1 MSFKLSDFIAAP
13 SQELLDKAK
22 KSDLL
27 DIDDHYGL
35 SNIKTSMLKHEIKN
49 ILIQFFVDEE
59 IFDSSATSKIL
70 VTQTDLQLRE
80 IEIKNQITLEKLRLD
95 QEERIRREKEEREER
110 IRLETIEREDRM
122 HREKLELEKLR
133 LEMEER
139 EKEKQREMER
149 EKLERAEKLEIEK
162 ERLEIEKEKLQFEL
176 KMKELE
182 LQGKSKSKSL
192 PLATSMVFDVTK
204 HIRLVPPF
212 QEKEVDKYFLHFEKV
227 AENLKWPREHWT
239 LLLQSVVIGKAR
251 EIYTQLSLEQSSDY
265 DTVKELI
272 LKAYE
277 LVPEAYRQKFR
288 DCRKDHDQTHVEFA
302 RTKEQ
307 LFDRWCSS
315 KKVGSDHAKL
325 RQLMLVEEFKR
336 CINSDVKA
344 FLNEREVENLETAA
358 RLADDYAL
366 THKASFVNKPYPR
379 KPYNPQSKQITPQS
393 KPYSPQSGPKANPSN
408 PTDNSSPKPK
418 FSSENKGQNP
428 LSQPICNYCKKTGHI
443 ISECLALKR
452 KKERENLD
460 SAKPTGL
467 TSLKAKPQSCIQEEN
482 PILTRTCKESV
493 SEDSIM
499 EIYEPFL
506 SDGFV
511 SLNSDSAQSTPIKV
525 LRDTGASQ
533 SLILAD
539 TLPFSEKSSSGTSVL
554 IQGVECGFV
563 NVPLHNIYLS
573 SDLVTGPVAVGIRP
587 SLPFKGIHLLLGN
600 DLAGDKVVVNPL
612 LTSTPCV
619 DQPPDP
625 IEQEIPDLY
634 PSCAVTRAMA
644 KKAKL
649 YDGIQDINLT
659 DTLIGQSFNK
669 GISTSLSSSQSD
681 IQTDPSNPRSG
692 SENDLSPSNSND
704 QGHDQLS
711 RSQLCK
717 EQHSDSEISPLFE
730 RALDE
735 KEISQVPVCYYV
747 KNGILMR
754 KWRPPD
760 VSTENEWTV
769 NHQIVV
775 PRVYRPEILN
785 LAHETPMSGHLG
797 VNKTYHKIL
806 NHFYWPGI
814 KSDVSQHCKSCHTCQ
829 MVGKPNQTIPKAQL
843 QPIPAFDE
851 PFSRVIIDCVG
862 PLPKTKK
869 GCEYLLTI
877 MCASTRFPEAI
888 PLRNI
893 KAKTIVNALVKFFTF
908 VGLPKS
914 IQSDQGS
921 NFMSGIFQQ
930 VMYELGIKQYKSSA
944 YHPESQGALERFHQT
959 LKNMIRSYCFDTEK
973 DWDEGIHLLL
983 FAVRESVQESLGF
996 SPFELVFGHTVR
1008 GPLKL
1013 LKEKFPS
1020 DDDSSLNLLQ
1030 YVSDFKNRLSKA
1042 CDAARSN
1049 LKSAQ
1054 SKMKIRYDE
1063 NAKDRNFEPG
1073 DKVLALLP
1081 IPGRPLQARYYGP
1094 YTVDKKLSDVNYIVN
1109 TPGRHK
1115 QKQLCHINMLKK
1127 YIDRDSSVISSVNI
1141 VNSVPHEQSQ
1151 MDSEDFNLEKSDPS
1165 SSKLQSSDILQ
1176 NLDQKLSH
1184 LDSDK
1189 GLGLRQLVLEYGH
1202 LFPDIPSRADRVYH
1216 DVDIIGGSKPVEQH
1230 PYRMSPVKQQYLREE
1245 VQYLLDNDF
1254 IEPSQSEWS
1263 SPCILVP
1270 KPDGTFGMCTDYR
1283 RVGSVTKTDTF
1294 PIPRVDDC
1302 IGGVG
1307 HAGCVAEFD
1316 LLGGF
1321 WRVPLAGGA
1330 GDISAF
1336 VAPDGLCRCG
1346 VMPFGVK
1353 NSPATFQRLVNGLV
1367 SGLDGCGACV
1377 GGAVVFGEEWQ
1388 RHLQTVGAFFDRL
1401 GDAKLTVNLAKSE
1414 FCHANLT
1421 FLGHIVGRG
1430 RVGPVEAEV
1439 GAVSGFPVP
1448 AGGGRLMRFLGVAG
1462 CCRRFC
1468 NNFSAIAEPLTDLL
1482 GKKAKYVWTDDC
1494 QRSFDKLKAILRS
1507 APVLLAP
1514 SFDKEFKLAV
1524 DASDV
1529 GAGSVLLQEDDNGV
1543 DHPVCYFSK
1552 KFNKHQRNYSTI
1564 EKECLSLILALQ
1576 HFEVYLA
1583 SSHAPIVVF
1592 SDHNPLTFIHKMKNK
1607 NQRLLRWSLM
1617 LQEHNLDIRHI
1628 RGRDNI
1634 IPDTLSRA

>member
-1 MSFKLSDFIAAP
+1 
-13 SQELLDKAK
+13 
-22 KSDLL
+22 
-27 DIDDHYGL
+27 
-35 SNIKTSMLKHEIKN
+35 
-49 ILIQFFVDEE
+49 
-59 IFDSSATSKIL
+59 
-70 VTQTDLQLRE
+70 
-80 IEIKNQITLEKLRLD
+80 
-95 QEERIRREKEEREER
+95 
-110 IRLETIEREDRM
+110 
-122 HREKLELEKLR
+122 
-133 LEMEER
+133 
-139 EKEKQREMER
+139 
-149 EKLERAEKLEIEK
+149 
-162 ERLEIEKEKLQFEL
+162 
-176 KMKELE
+176 MKELE
-182 LQGKSKSKSL
+182 IQGKSKAKSL
-192 PLATSMVFDVTK
+192 PLDTSKSFDVTK

-227 AENLKWPREHWT
+227 AENLKWPKEHWT

-265 DTVKELI
+265 DKVKELI
-272 LKAYE
+272 LKGYE

-288 DCRKDHDQTHVEFA
+288 DCRKEHDQTHVEFA

-336 CINSDVKA
+336 CINSDVKS
-344 FLNEREVENLETAA
+344 FLDEKEVETLDLAA
-358 RLADDYAL
+358 RLADDYSL
-366 THKASFVNKPYPR
+366 THKASFVNKPFPR
-379 KPYNPQSKQITPQS
+379 KPYNPQSRFTPQSRQYSPQS
-393 KPYSPQSGPKANPSN
+393 KPYSPQSGPKSNPSN
-408 PTDNSSPKPK
+408 PSDNSSHSFTPKSK
-418 FSSENKGQNP
+418 FSGDNKGQNP
-428 LSQPICNYCKKTGHI
+428 LSQPICNYCKQSGHI
-443 ISECLALKR
+443 ISECVALKR
-452 KKERENLD
+452 KREKEKQE
-460 SAKPTGL
+460 SPKPTGL
-467 TSLKAKPQSCIQEEN
+467 TSLRSKPQSSIQDEN
-482 PILTRTCKESV
+482 PLSAKTSETDSV
-493 SEDSIM
+493 M

-511 SLNSDSAQSTPIKV
+511 SLNSDSAQSTPIKI

-539 TLPFSEKSSSGTSVL
+539 TLPFSEKTSSGTSVL

-573 SDLVTGPVAVGIRP
+573 SDLVTGLVAVGIRP
-587 SLPFKGIHLLLGN
+587 SLPFKGVHLLLGN
-600 DLAGDKVVVNPL
+600 DLAGDKVVVDPL

-649 YDGIQDINLT
+649 NHGMQDIDLT
-659 DTLIGQSFNK
+659 DTLIGQSFNDE
-669 GISTSLSSSQSD
+669 ISNSLSPSQSD
-681 IQTDPSNPRSG
+681 IQTDFDTSRSNT
-692 SENDLSPSNSND
+692 DLSPSMAND

-717 EQHSDSEISPLFE
+717 EQHSDPEISPLFE

-735 KEISQVPVCYYV
+735 NEISQVPVCYYV
-747 KNGILMR
+747 KNDILMR

-760 VSTENEWTV
+760 VSAEDEWTV

-806 NHFYWPGI
+806 NHFYWPGL

-829 MVGKPNQTIPKAQL
+829 MVGKPNQTIPKAHL

-851 PFSRVIIDCVG
+851 PFSRIIIDCVG
-862 PLPKTKK
+862 PLPKTKS
-869 GCEYLLTI
+869 GCQYLLTI

-893 KAKTIVNALVKFFTF
+893 KTKTIVKALVKFFTF
-908 VGLPKS
+908 VGLPRS
-914 IQSDQGS
+914 VQSDQGS

-1013 LKEKFPS
+1013 LKEKFLS

-1030 YVSDFKNRLSKA
+1030 YVSDFKSRLSKA
-1042 CDAARSN
+1042 CEAARSN

-1054 SKMKIRYDE
+1054 SKMKSHYDE
-1063 NAKDRNFEPG
+1063 SAQDRNFEPG

-1081 IPGRPLQARYYGP
+1081 IPGKPLQARYYGP
-1094 YTVDKKLSDVNYIVN
+1094 YTVDKKLSDLNYIVN
-1109 TPGRHK
+1109 TPGRRK

-1127 YIDRDSSVISSVNI
+1127 YIDRDSSVISSVNL
-1141 VNSVPHEQSQ
+1141 VNSVPHEQNQ
-1151 MDSEDFNLEKSDPS
+1151 TDSEEMNFVKSDPS
-1165 SSKLQSSDILQ
+1165 SSKLQNSDILKD
-1176 NLDQKLSH
+1176 LDQKLSH

-1189 GLGLRQLVLEYGH
+1189 RNELKQLILEYEH
-1202 LFPDIPSRADRVYH
+1202 LFPDIPSRTDKIYH
-1216 DVDIIGGSKPVEQH
+1216 DVDIIDGSKPVKQH
-1230 PYRMSPVKQQYLREE
+1230 PYRMNPVKQQYLREE
-1245 VQYLLDNDF
+1245 VQYLLENNF
-1254 IEPSQSEWS
+1254 IEPSQSQWS

-1270 KPDGTFGMCTDYR
+1270 KPDGTFRMCTDYR
-1283 RVGSVTKTDTF
+1283 KVNSVTKTDTF
-1294 PIPRVDDC
+1294 PIPRIDDC
-1302 IGGVG
+1302 IDNIG
-1307 HAGCVAEFD
+1307 HAKYVTKFD
-1316 LLGGF
+1316 LLKGF
-1321 WRVPLAGGA
+1321 YQIPLTDRAKE
-1330 GDISAF
+1330 ISAF
-1336 VAPDGLCRCG
+1336 VTPDGLYQYK
-1346 VMPFGVK
+1346 VMPFGMK

-1367 SGLDGCGACV
+1367 SDLDGCKAYIDD
-1377 GGAVVFGEEWQ
+1377 AIIFSEEWEQ
-1388 RHLQTVGAFFDRL
+1388 HLQTIRNFFGRL
-1401 GDAKLTVNLAKSE
+1401 SEAKLTVNLAKSE

-1421 FLGHIVGRG
+1421 FLGHIVGQG
-1430 RVGPVEAEV
+1430 QVKPVEAKVE
-1439 GAVSGFPVP
+1439 AISDFPVP
-1448 AGGGRLMRFLGVAG
+1448 TGKRQLMRFLGMAG
-1462 CCRRFC
+1462 YYRKFC
-1468 NNFSAIAEPLTDLL
+1468 NNFSIIAEPLTNLL
-1482 GKKAKYVWTDDC
+1482 GKRVKYVWTDDC
-1494 QRSFDKLKAILRS
+1494 QKSFDKLKAILKS

-1514 SFDKEFKLAV
+1514 SFEKEFKLAV

-1583 SSHAPIVVF
+1583 SSVSPIVVF

-1628 RGRDNI
+1628 KGKDNI

>member
-1 MSFKLSDFIAAP
+1 
-13 SQELLDKAK
+13 
-22 KSDLL
+22 
-27 DIDDHYGL
+27 
-35 SNIKTSMLKHEIKN
+35 MLKHEIKN

-59 IFDSSATSKIL
+59 IFDSSATSQIL

-80 IEIKNQITLEKLRLD
+80 LEIKRQIEMEKLKFEY
-95 QEERIRREKEEREER
+95 EERIRLETLERDERIRAEKAEREER
-110 IRLETIEREDRM
+110 IRLETLEREERM
-122 HREKLELEKLR
+122 HKQK

-139 EKEKQREMER
+139 EKEKQRELER
-149 EKLERAEKLEIEK
+149 EKIELEKEKLERE
-162 ERLEIEKEKLQFEL
+162 ERLEIEKEKFKFEIEEKERERQFQL
-176 KMKELE
+176 RMKEIE
-182 LQGKSKSKSL
+182 LNDKSKSKSL
-192 PLATSMVFDVTK
+192 PLATSTVFDVTK

-265 DTVKELI
+265 DTVKEFI

-288 DCRKDHDQTHVEFA
+288 DCRKDYDQTHVEFA

-428 LSQPICNYCKKTGHI
+428 LSQPICNYCKKTSHI

-460 SAKPTGL
+460 TAKPTGL

-511 SLNSDSAQSTPIKV
+511 SLNSDSAQSTPIKI

-587 SLPFKGIHLLLGN
+587 YLPFKGVHLLLGN

-649 YDGIQDINLT
+649 YDGMQDINLT

-669 GISTSLSSSQSD
+669 EISTSLSPSQSD

-692 SENDLSPSNSND
+692 SENDLSPSTSND
-704 QGHDQLS
+704 QGHDQMS
-711 RSQLCK
+711 RLQLCK

-760 VSTENEWTV
+760 VSAEDEWTV

-930 VMYELGIKQYKSSA
+930 VTGRFASGLVRN
-944 YHPESQGALERFHQT
+944 PEH
-959 LKNMIRSYCFDTEK
+959 K
-973 DWDEGIHLLL
+973 
-983 FAVRESVQESLGF
+983 F
-996 SPFELVFGHTVR
+996 SCVV
-1008 GPLKL
+1008 
-1013 LKEKFPS
+1013 
-1020 DDDSSLNLLQ
+1020 
-1030 YVSDFKNRLSKA
+1030 
-1042 CDAARSN
+1042 
-1049 LKSAQ
+1049 AQ
-1054 SKMKIRYDE
+1054 
-1063 NAKDRNFEPG
+1063 
-1073 DKVLALLP
+1073 
-1081 IPGRPLQARYYGP
+1081 
-1094 YTVDKKLSDVNYIVN
+1094 
-1109 TPGRHK
+1109 
-1115 QKQLCHINMLKK
+1115 
-1127 YIDRDSSVISSVNI
+1127 
-1141 VNSVPHEQSQ
+1141 
-1151 MDSEDFNLEKSDPS
+1151 
-1165 SSKLQSSDILQ
+1165 
-1176 NLDQKLSH
+1176 LSH
-1184 LDSDK
+1184 
-1189 GLGLRQLVLEYGH
+1189 QLWLKFCPVSENTVL
-1202 LFPDIPSRADRVYH
+1202 S
-1216 DVDIIGGSKPVEQH
+1216 
-1230 PYRMSPVKQQYLREE
+1230 
-1245 VQYLLDNDF
+1245 
-1254 IEPSQSEWS
+1254 
-1263 SPCILVP
+1263 
-1270 KPDGTFGMCTDYR
+1270 
-1283 RVGSVTKTDTF
+1283 
-1294 PIPRVDDC
+1294 
-1302 IGGVG
+1302 
-1307 HAGCVAEFD
+1307 
-1316 LLGGF
+1316 
-1321 WRVPLAGGA
+1321 
-1330 GDISAF
+1330 
-1336 VAPDGLCRCG
+1336 
-1346 VMPFGVK
+1346 
-1353 NSPATFQRLVNGLV
+1353 
-1367 SGLDGCGACV
+1367 
-1377 GGAVVFGEEWQ
+1377 
-1388 RHLQTVGAFFDRL
+1388 
-1401 GDAKLTVNLAKSE
+1401 
-1414 FCHANLT
+1414 
-1421 FLGHIVGRG
+1421 
-1430 RVGPVEAEV
+1430 
-1439 GAVSGFPVP
+1439 
-1448 AGGGRLMRFLGVAG
+1448 
-1462 CCRRFC
+1462 
-1468 NNFSAIAEPLTDLL
+1468 
-1482 GKKAKYVWTDDC
+1482 
-1494 QRSFDKLKAILRS
+1494 
-1507 APVLLAP
+1507 
-1514 SFDKEFKLAV
+1514 
-1524 DASDV
+1524 
-1529 GAGSVLLQEDDNGV
+1529 
-1543 DHPVCYFSK
+1543 
-1552 KFNKHQRNYSTI
+1552 
-1564 EKECLSLILALQ
+1564 
-1576 HFEVYLA
+1576 
-1583 SSHAPIVVF
+1583 
-1592 SDHNPLTFIHKMKNK
+1592 
-1607 NQRLLRWSLM
+1607 
-1617 LQEHNLDIRHI
+1617 IR
-1628 RGRDNI
+1628 
-1634 IPDTLSRA
+1634 

>member
-1 MSFKLSDFIAAP
+1 
-13 SQELLDKAK
+13 
-22 KSDLL
+22 
-27 DIDDHYGL
+27 
-35 SNIKTSMLKHEIKN
+35 
-49 ILIQFFVDEE
+49 
-59 IFDSSATSKIL
+59 
-70 VTQTDLQLRE
+70 
-80 IEIKNQITLEKLRLD
+80 
-95 QEERIRREKEEREER
+95 
-110 IRLETIEREDRM
+110 
-122 HREKLELEKLR
+122 
-133 LEMEER
+133 
-139 EKEKQREMER
+139 
-149 EKLERAEKLEIEK
+149 
-162 ERLEIEKEKLQFEL
+162 
-176 KMKELE
+176 
-182 LQGKSKSKSL
+182 
-192 PLATSMVFDVTK
+192 
-204 HIRLVPPF
+204 
-212 QEKEVDKYFLHFEKV
+212 
-227 AENLKWPREHWT
+227 
-239 LLLQSVVIGKAR
+239 
-251 EIYTQLSLEQSSDY
+251 
-265 DTVKELI
+265 
-272 LKAYE
+272 
-277 LVPEAYRQKFR
+277 
-288 DCRKDHDQTHVEFA
+288 
-302 RTKEQ
+302 
-307 LFDRWCSS
+307 
-315 KKVGSDHAKL
+315 
-325 RQLMLVEEFKR
+325 
-336 CINSDVKA
+336 
-344 FLNEREVENLETAA
+344 
-358 RLADDYAL
+358 
-366 THKASFVNKPYPR
+366 
-379 KPYNPQSKQITPQS
+379 
-393 KPYSPQSGPKANPSN
+393 
-408 PTDNSSPKPK
+408 
-418 FSSENKGQNP
+418 
-428 LSQPICNYCKKTGHI
+428 
-443 ISECLALKR
+443 
-452 KKERENLD
+452 
-460 SAKPTGL
+460 
-467 TSLKAKPQSCIQEEN
+467 
-482 PILTRTCKESV
+482 
-493 SEDSIM
+493 M

-511 SLNSDSAQSTPIKV
+511 SLNSDSAQSTPIKI

-573 SDLVTGPVAVGIRP
+573 SDLVKGPVAVGIRP

-619 DQPPDP
+619 DQPLDP

-649 YDGIQDINLT
+649 YDGMQDINLT

-669 GISTSLSSSQSD
+669 EISISLSPSQSD

-692 SENDLSPSNSND
+692 SENDLSPSTSND
-704 QGHDQLS
+704 QGHDQMS

-760 VSTENEWTV
+760 VSAEDEWTV

-775 PRVYRPEILN
+775 PRLYRPEILN

-829 MVGKPNQTIPKAQL
+829 MVGKPNQTVTKAQL

-893 KAKTIVNALVKFFTF
+893 KAKTIVNALLKFFTF

-959 LKNMIRSYCFDTEK
+959 LKNMIRSYCFDTET

-1013 LKEKFPS
+1013 LKEKFLS

-1042 CDAARSN
+1042 CDAAQSN

-1094 YTVDKKLSDVNYIVN
+1094 YTVDKKLSDVNYSVN
-1109 TPGRHK
+1109 TPGRRK

-1141 VNSVPHEQSQ
+1141 VNSVPHEQNQ
-1151 MDSEDFNLEKSDPS
+1151 IDSEDFNLEKSDPS
-1165 SSKLQSSDILQ
+1165 SSKLQNSDILQ

-1189 GLGLRQLVLEYGH
+1189 RLELKQLVLEYEH
-1202 LFPDIPSRADRVYH
+1202 LFPDIPSRTCKIYH
-1216 DVDIIGGSKPVEQH
+1216 DVDIIEGSKPVKQH
-1230 PYRMSPVKQQYLREE
+1230 PYRMNPVKQQYLREE

-1270 KPDGTFGMCTDYR
+1270 KPDGTFRMYTDYR
-1283 RVGSVTKTDTF
+1283 KVNSVTKTDTF
-1294 PIPRVDDC
+1294 PIPVNQSC
-1302 IGGVG
+1302 YSE
-1307 HAGCVAEFD
+1307 HA
-1316 LLGGF
+1316 
-1321 WRVPLAGGA
+1321 
-1330 GDISAF
+1330 
-1336 VAPDGLCRCG
+1336 
-1346 VMPFGVK
+1346 
-1353 NSPATFQRLVNGLV
+1353 FQ
-1367 SGLDGCGACV
+1367 
-1377 GGAVVFGEEWQ
+1377 
-1388 RHLQTVGAFFDRL
+1388 
-1401 GDAKLTVNLAKSE
+1401 
-1414 FCHANLT
+1414 
-1421 FLGHIVGRG
+1421 
-1430 RVGPVEAEV
+1430 
-1439 GAVSGFPVP
+1439 
-1448 AGGGRLMRFLGVAG
+1448 
-1462 CCRRFC
+1462 
-1468 NNFSAIAEPLTDLL
+1468 
-1482 GKKAKYVWTDDC
+1482 
-1494 QRSFDKLKAILRS
+1494 
-1507 APVLLAP
+1507 
-1514 SFDKEFKLAV
+1514 
-1524 DASDV
+1524 
-1529 GAGSVLLQEDDNGV
+1529 
-1543 DHPVCYFSK
+1543 
-1552 KFNKHQRNYSTI
+1552 
-1564 EKECLSLILALQ
+1564 
-1576 HFEVYLA
+1576 
-1583 SSHAPIVVF
+1583 
-1592 SDHNPLTFIHKMKNK
+1592 
-1607 NQRLLRWSLM
+1607 
-1617 LQEHNLDIRHI
+1617 
-1628 RGRDNI
+1628 
-1634 IPDTLSRA
+1634 

>member
-27 DIDDHYGL
+27 DIADHYGL
-35 SNIKTSMLKHEIKN
+35 STIKTSMLKHEIKN

-59 IFDSSATSKIL
+59 IFDSSATSQIL

-80 IEIKNQITLEKLRLD
+80 LEIKRQTEMEKLKFEY
-95 QEERIRREKEEREER
+95 EERIRLETLERDERIRAEKAEREER
-110 IRLETIEREDRM
+110 IRLETLEREERM
-122 HREKLELEKLR
+122 HKQK

-139 EKEKQREMER
+139 EREKQRELER
-149 EKLERAEKLEIEK
+149 EKIELEKEKLEREERLEKEKLERE
-162 ERLEIEKEKLQFEL
+162 ERLEIEKEKLRFENEE
-176 KMKELE
+176 KERERLFQLRIKE
-182 LQGKSKSKSL
+182 IEFNEKSKSKSL
-192 PLATSMVFDVTK
+192 SSDTSKIFDVTK

-227 AENLKWPREHWT
+227 AENLKWPKEHWT

-265 DTVKELI
+265 DTVKEFI

-288 DCRKDHDQTHVEFA
+288 KEHDQTHVEFA

-366 THKASFVNKPYPR
+366 THKASFINKPYPR

-393 KPYSPQSGPKANPSN
+393 KPYSIQSGPKSNPSN

-511 SLNSDSAQSTPIKV
+511 SLNSGSAQSTPIKI

-573 SDLVTGPVAVGIRP
+573 SDLVKGPVAVGIRP

-649 YDGIQDINLT
+649 YDGMQDINLT

-669 GISTSLSSSQSD
+669 EISTSLSPSQSD

-692 SENDLSPSNSND
+692 SENDLSPSTSND
-704 QGHDQLS
+704 QGHDQMS

-717 EQHSDSEISPLFE
+717 EQHSDSDISPLFE
-730 RALDE
+730 RAFN
-735 KEISQVPVCYYV
+735 KNEISQVPVCYYV

-760 VSTENEWTV
+760 VSAADEWTV

-806 NHFYWPGI
+806 NHFYWPGL

-930 VMYELGIKQYKSSA
+930 VMHELGIKQYKSSA

-1013 LKEKFPS
+1013 LKEKF
-1020 DDDSSLNLLQ
+1020 
-1030 YVSDFKNRLSKA
+1030 
-1042 CDAARSN
+1042 
-1049 LKSAQ
+1049 
-1054 SKMKIRYDE
+1054 
-1063 NAKDRNFEPG
+1063 
-1073 DKVLALLP
+1073 
-1081 IPGRPLQARYYGP
+1081 
-1094 YTVDKKLSDVNYIVN
+1094 LSD
-1109 TPGRHK
+1109 
-1115 QKQLCHINMLKK
+1115 
-1127 YIDRDSSVISSVNI
+1127 
-1141 VNSVPHEQSQ
+1141 
-1151 MDSEDFNLEKSDPS
+1151 
-1165 SSKLQSSDILQ
+1165 
-1176 NLDQKLSH
+1176 
-1184 LDSDK
+1184 
-1189 GLGLRQLVLEYGH
+1189 
-1202 LFPDIPSRADRVYH
+1202 
-1216 DVDIIGGSKPVEQH
+1216 
-1230 PYRMSPVKQQYLREE
+1230 
-1245 VQYLLDNDF
+1245 
-1254 IEPSQSEWS
+1254 
-1263 SPCILVP
+1263 
-1270 KPDGTFGMCTDYR
+1270 
-1283 RVGSVTKTDTF
+1283 
-1294 PIPRVDDC
+1294 
-1302 IGGVG
+1302 
-1307 HAGCVAEFD
+1307 
-1316 LLGGF
+1316 
-1321 WRVPLAGGA
+1321 
-1330 GDISAF
+1330 
-1336 VAPDGLCRCG
+1336 
-1346 VMPFGVK
+1346 
-1353 NSPATFQRLVNGLV
+1353 
-1367 SGLDGCGACV
+1367 
-1377 GGAVVFGEEWQ
+1377 
-1388 RHLQTVGAFFDRL
+1388 
-1401 GDAKLTVNLAKSE
+1401 LTVL
-1414 FCHANLT
+1414 
-1421 FLGHIVGRG
+1421 
-1430 RVGPVEAEV
+1430 
-1439 GAVSGFPVP
+1439 
-1448 AGGGRLMRFLGVAG
+1448 
-1462 CCRRFC
+1462 
-1468 NNFSAIAEPLTDLL
+1468 
-1482 GKKAKYVWTDDC
+1482 
-1494 QRSFDKLKAILRS
+1494 
-1507 APVLLAP
+1507 
-1514 SFDKEFKLAV
+1514 
-1524 DASDV
+1524 
-1529 GAGSVLLQEDDNGV
+1529 
-1543 DHPVCYFSK
+1543 
-1552 KFNKHQRNYSTI
+1552 
-1564 EKECLSLILALQ
+1564 
-1576 HFEVYLA
+1576 
-1583 SSHAPIVVF
+1583 
-1592 SDHNPLTFIHKMKNK
+1592 
-1607 NQRLLRWSLM
+1607 
-1617 LQEHNLDIRHI
+1617 
-1628 RGRDNI
+1628 
-1634 IPDTLSRA
+1634 